1 MRSVPIITRFVA
13 ILLAAAVAASVPVL
27 AATEQEELVEKAR
40 FTIEK
45 LAAHSEFGTNVQN
58 YLGQAKAVVV
68 IPALLKGGFFLG
80 GEGGS
85 GVLLARAASG
95 EWSYPTFLTMGA
107 GSIGLQFGAQTSELL
122 LIVLTDKGLASI
134 LDRQVKVGGE
144 INAAIGPIGVGMEAA
159 TAGSLGTDIISYS
172 VAKGIFIGGSIE
184 GALIAKR
191 DDWNSGYYKDDAVTP
206 RGIVIE
212 GRFGNPHADALR
224 RSLSAIGK

>member
-1 MRSVPIITRFVA
+1 MIRFVA
-13 ILLAAAVAASVPVL
+13 ILLAAAVAMPVPAL

-40 FTIEK
+40 FTVEK
-45 LAAHSEFGTNVQN
+45 LAAHSEFGANVKN

-68 IPALLKGGFFLG
+68 IPTLLKGGFFLG

-122 LIVLTDKGLASI
+122 LIVLTEKGLASI

-144 INAAIGPIGVGMEAA
+144 INAAIGPIGGGMEAA

-172 VAKGIFIGGSIE
+172 VAKGVFIGGSIE

-191 DDWNSGYYKDDAVTP
+191 DDWNSGYYKDETTTP

-212 GRFGNPHADALR
+212 GRFGNPQADALR

>member
-1 MRSVPIITRFVA
+1 MIRFVA
-13 ILLAAAVAASVPVL
+13 ILLAAVLAASVPAF

-45 LAAHSEFGTNVQN
+45 LAAHSEFGANVQS

-122 LIVLTDKGLASI
+122 LIVITDKGLASI

-144 INAAIGPIGVGMEAA
+144 INAAIGPIGGGMEAA

-172 VAKGIFIGGSIE
+172 VAKGFFIGGSIE

-191 DDWNSGYYKDDAVTP
+191 DDWNSGYYKDDTATP

-212 GRFGNPHADALR
+212 GRFGNPQADALR

>member
-1 MRSVPIITRFVA
+1 MIRFVA
-13 ILLAAAVAASVPVL
+13 ILMAAAVAASVPAF

-40 FTIEK
+40 FTVEK
-45 LAAHSEFGTNVQN
+45 LAAHSEFGANVHS

-68 IPALLKGGFFLG
+68 IPTLLKGGFFLG

-144 INAAIGPIGVGMEAA
+144 INAAIGPIGGGMEAA

-172 VAKGIFIGGSIE
+172 VAKGVFIGGSIE

-191 DDWNSGYYKDDAVTP
+191 DDWNSGYYKDDTATP

-212 GRFGNPHADALR
+212 GRFRNPQADALR

>member
-1 MRSVPIITRFVA
+1 MRTVQIMIRFVS
-13 ILLAAAVAASVPVL
+13 ILLAAAVAVSVPAL

-40 FTIEK
+40 FTVEK
-45 LAAHSEFGTNVQN
+45 LATHSKFGANVQN

-68 IPALLKGGFFLG
+68 IPMLLKGGFFLG

-122 LIVLTDKGLASI
+122 LIILTDRGLASI

-144 INAAIGPIGVGMEAA
+144 INAAIGPIGGGMEAA

-172 VAKGIFIGGSIE
+172 VAKGVFIGGSIE

-191 DDWNSGYYKDDAVTP
+191 DDWNSGYYKDDSATP
-206 RGIVIE
+206 RSIVIE
-212 GRFGNPHADALR
+212 GRFGNPQADALR

>member
-1 MRSVPIITRFVA
+1 MIRFVA
-13 ILLAAAVAASVPVL
+13 ILLAAAVATSVPAF

-40 FTIEK
+40 FTVEK
-45 LAAHSEFGTNVQN
+45 LAAHSEFGANVHS
-58 YLGQAKAVVV
+58 YLSQAKAVVV
-68 IPALLKGGFFLG
+68 IPTLLKGGFFLG

-144 INAAIGPIGVGMEAA
+144 INAAIGPIGGGMEAA

-172 VAKGIFIGGSIE
+172 VAKGVFIGGSIE

-191 DDWNSGYYKDDAVTP
+191 DDWNSGYYKDDTATP

-212 GRFGNPHADALR
+212 GRFGNPQADALR